1 MHMRTKSITIHHV
14 TLRYRIPIMS
24 NLNQKQHSLSDNE
37 ARQDRFLTQVAYF
50 IVHGPVLW
58 ELNGS
63 GSPNF
68 SFQKLWRLPC
78 STSKYIENCS
88 VYMDNCQYIPLLI
101 HSSLTCKAL
110 ESSVILLSRY
120 HQSGACQSRTQSE
133 A

>member
-24 NLNQKQHSLSDNE
+24 NLNQKQLSLSDNE

-101 HSSLTCKAL
+101 HSIYRQKIELRRR
-110 ESSVILLSRY
+110 SRNS
-120 HQSGACQSRTQSE
+120 QLPKLQLASCGRGLIT
-133 A
+133 